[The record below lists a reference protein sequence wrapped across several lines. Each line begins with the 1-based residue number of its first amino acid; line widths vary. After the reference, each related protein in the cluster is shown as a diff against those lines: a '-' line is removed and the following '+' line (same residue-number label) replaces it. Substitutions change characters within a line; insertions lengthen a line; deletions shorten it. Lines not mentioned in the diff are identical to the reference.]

1 MRRSHRIIH
10 ARGLSQHAR
19 ALLVPYVFLYLS
31 IYLSTE
37 YQADLSDVPQVVA
50 RARNLVLIL
59 TDNCLTSPRCL
70 AELAAAVT
78 YDVNVIMVVK
88 EGAR

>member
-1 MRRSHRIIH
+1 M
-10 ARGLSQHAR
+10 
-19 ALLVPYVFLYLS
+19 LVCLCVLYVRVYCMS
-31 IYLSTE
+31 VSVE
-37 YQADLSDVPQVVA
+37 YQSDLSDVPQVVA

-70 AELAAAVT
+70 AELSAAVA

-88 EGAR
+88 EGARCAPQQRSC